1 MDNKDRWG
9 WVSGRPL
16 PDYDD
21 IDALTLFADGKE
33 RPVDSHARERME
45 TLYAGFHHFRRG
57 DEQSNARTHFQE
69 WKIVLTV

>member
-21 IDALTLFADGKE
+21 IDALTLFADVDIDADGKE
-33 RPVDSHARERME
+33 RPVDSHARERILVCRFPPLS
-45 TLYAGFHHFRRG
+45 T
-57 DEQSNARTHFQE
+57 
-69 WKIVLTV
+69 W